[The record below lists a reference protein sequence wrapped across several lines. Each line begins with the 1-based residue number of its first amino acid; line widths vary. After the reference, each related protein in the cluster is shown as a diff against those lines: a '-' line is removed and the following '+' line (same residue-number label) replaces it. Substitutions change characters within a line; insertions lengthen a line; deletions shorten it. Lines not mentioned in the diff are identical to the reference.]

1 MFEAGFYPW
10 YLGSVSLFFCLRICC
25 SFSWHADVIELFC
38 TAGTDMCKSKLL
50 KTWYLSC
57 LQLCILTILG
67 YGKHE
72 LCKIFHLAQK
82 IPMTASNVIEF
93 QVISFALALKWFQL
107 LLLITFFFLVKKTLS
122 AIALLAC
129 FLYEHC
135 LLPNTSLVGGHTTP

>member
-1 MFEAGFYPW
+1 MK
-10 YLGSVSLFFCLRICC
+10 L
-25 SFSWHADVIELFC
+25 SFSTRGWNSASWDDLVKDAVEYKFQGIEVYHLS
-38 TAGTDMCKSKLL
+38 DCKNWLDRSLL

-93 QVISFALALKWFQL
+93 QVISFALALK
-107 LLLITFFFLVKKTLS
+107 
-122 AIALLAC
+122 
-129 FLYEHC
+129 
-135 LLPNTSLVGGHTTP
+135 